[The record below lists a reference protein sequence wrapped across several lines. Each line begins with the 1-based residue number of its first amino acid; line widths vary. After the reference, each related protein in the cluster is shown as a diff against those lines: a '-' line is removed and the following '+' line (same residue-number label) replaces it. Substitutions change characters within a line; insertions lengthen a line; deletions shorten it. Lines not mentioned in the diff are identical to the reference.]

1 MTNNDGNENIIGKN
15 ADGLIG
21 VDVSSQFGSSVLN
34 GSKFGSSVLRLA
46 QPASLT
52 WGFVGCSFKSLFN
65 FGFGIQCQALVECF

>member
-1 MTNNDGNENIIGKN
+1 MTNNDGNESIIGKI

-21 VDVSSQFGSSVLN
+21 VDASSQ
-34 GSKFGSSVLRLA
+34 FGSSVLRLA

-52 WGFVGCSFKSLFN
+52 WGFVGCSFKALFN